1 MTTLVRINVQLI
13 MLSMASLSLQ
23 SHTDTDKLFPKNSI
37 TFKFKIIFLIYTLL
51 HIEGIIEFNN
61 LGMEMR
67 IKYPT

>member
-1 MTTLVRINVQLI
+1 MVHINVQLI

-23 SHTDTDKLFPKNSI
+23 SDTYTDKLFPKNGI
-37 TFKFKIIFLIYTLL
+37 TFKFKIIFLIYTVL

-61 LGMEMR
+61 LGMEMK